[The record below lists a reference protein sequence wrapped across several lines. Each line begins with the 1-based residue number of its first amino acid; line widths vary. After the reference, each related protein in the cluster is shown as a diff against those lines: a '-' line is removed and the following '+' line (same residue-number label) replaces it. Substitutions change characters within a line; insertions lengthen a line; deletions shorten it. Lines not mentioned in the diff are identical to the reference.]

1 MIELLLIIYENG
13 ETSQPHVGYIYTVRR
28 IGIEMRVDKNANRVR
43 GPRKSALWCHRICDR
58 AYFPQISKPFHK
70 FQLICTRSKRCSD
83 ITQQTDRGEENL
95 GLTIE
100 QLSMG
105 LDT

>member
-70 FQLICTRSKRCSD
+70 FQLICTRAQKDAVISPNK
-83 ITQQTDRGEENL
+83 QTEERKTWRRGKL
-95 GLTIE
+95 GTYN
-100 QLSMG
+100 
-105 LDT
+105 